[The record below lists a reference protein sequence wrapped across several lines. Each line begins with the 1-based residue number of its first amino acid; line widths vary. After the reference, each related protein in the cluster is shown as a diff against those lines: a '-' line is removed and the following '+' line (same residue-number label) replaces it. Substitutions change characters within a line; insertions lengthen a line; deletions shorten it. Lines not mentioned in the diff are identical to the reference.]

1 MEKFIP
7 ARIAKQKAVD
17 KIMDK
22 PWKTLKGFPHLTHN
36 FAHNL
41 QQAIL
46 SHNKLYHKLHN
57 NYYCCYIFM
66 INEKESLIF
75 FQFSGGD
82 TKVAG
87 ENQ

>member
-1 MEKFIP
+1 MQINSDAVLKKLSCCGFVEKFIP

-57 NYYCCYIFM
+57 NYCRYKIT
-66 INEKESLIF
+66 IK
-75 FQFSGGD
+75 
-82 TKVAG
+82 T
-87 ENQ
+87 

>member
-1 MEKFIP
+1 MQIQIRHSSKKLSCCGFVEKFIP
-7 ARIAKQKAVD
+7 ARIAKLQAVD

-46 SHNKLYHKLHN
+46 NHNKTLP
-57 NYYCCYIFM
+57 
-66 INEKESLIF
+66 
-75 FQFSGGD
+75 Q
-82 TKVAG
+82 AP
-87 ENQ
+87 Q

>member
-22 PWKTLKGFPHLTHN
+22 SWKTLKGFPHLTHN

-57 NYYCCYIFM
+57 NYCCYKIT
-66 INEKESLIF
+66 IK
-75 FQFSGGD
+75 
-82 TKVAG
+82 T
-87 ENQ
+87 

>member
-1 MEKFIP
+1 MQFNADTVQRSYLVVDLWKRFIP
-7 ARIAKQKAVD
+7 ARIAKLQAVD

-46 SHNKLYHKLHN
+46 SHNKLSHKLHN
-57 NYYCCYIFM
+57 NYYC
-66 INEKESLIF
+66 
-75 FQFSGGD
+75 
-82 TKVAG
+82 
-87 ENQ
+87 

>member
-1 MEKFIP
+1 
-7 ARIAKQKAVD
+7 VD

-57 NYYCCYIFM
+57 NYCCYKIT
-66 INEKESLIF
+66 IK
-75 FQFSGGD
+75 
-82 TKVAG
+82 T
-87 ENQ
+87 

>member
-1 MEKFIP
+1 
-7 ARIAKQKAVD
+7 
-17 KIMDK
+17 
-22 PWKTLKGFPHLTHN
+22 
-36 FAHNL
+36 
-41 QQAIL
+41 
-46 SHNKLYHKLHN
+46 
-57 NYYCCYIFM
+57 M